1 MRLSRASA
9 PAPAVIIGPSVIG
22 YVAVKTYVALPR
34 SPDPGYHVG
43 SHDLIGVGAG
53 VILVAAFLI
62 VGAEIVVVR
71 RIFHL

>member
-1 MRLSRASA
+1 MPLSRASA
-9 PAPAVIIGPSVIG
+9 PAVVIGPSVIG

-43 SHDLIGVGAG
+43 SHNLIGVGAE

-71 RIFHL
+71 RVFHL